1 MSLQADNNAPENEL
15 DTTTSESIP
24 DEVIPDDDDISN
36 DNSDDQNNGGTSN
49 DADDNDSEEEFY
61 FGDDKLDSPAS
72 EEDKDPALVKH
83 LRSTIK
89 EKEKELK
96 ELRRQ
101 SPAPQQSVPSQAPR
115 MPQLSDDGIDYDE
128 SVFQQKMQEWS
139 TESAKFQSSQAEQQR
154 YQQQLQQRHQQKLQ
168 QYQERS
174 KALKVS
180 NYQQAEKAVL
190 DDVPEQIQGAIIH
203 YSERPELVVLA
214 LGRNAELRKQ
224 MAEATDPVEIGRL
237 IGTIESKAK
246 TMPKA
251 KSNAGTVPVVKGGNG
266 AVLNSIDKLRE
277 KAQETGDYSAVI
289 AAKRKAKK

>member
-1 MSLQADNNAPENEL
+1 MDSQADNNTPENEL
-15 DTTTSESIP
+15 DITTPEQIP
-24 DEVIPDDDDISN
+24 DEVNSNDDDIE
-36 DNSDDQNNGGTSN
+36 DEGEDQNNGGSVN
-49 DADDNDSEEEFY
+49 DADEDSEDEFY
-61 FGDDKLDSPAS
+61 FGEDKLDSPTS

-89 EKEKELK
+89 EKDKELK

-101 SPAPQQSVPSQAPR
+101 SPGQQQIAPLQAPR

-128 SVFQQKMQEWS
+128 AIFQQKMQEWS
-139 TESAKFQSSQAEQQR
+139 TDSAKFQTNQADQQR
-154 YQQQLQQRHQQKLQ
+154 QQQQLQQKHQQKLQ

-174 KALKVS
+174 KALKVP
-180 NYQQAEKAVL
+180 NYQQAEKMVM

-203 YSERPELVVLA
+203 YAEKPELVVLA

-251 KSNAGTVPVVKGGNG
+251 KSSASTVPAVKGGSG
-266 AVLNSIDKLRE
+266 AALNNLDKLRE

>member
-1 MSLQADNNAPENEL
+1 MEQQADNNASENEL
-15 DTTTSESIP
+15 DTTTPESIP
-24 DEVIPDDDDISN
+24 DEVIPNDDDNGN
-36 DNSDDQNNGGTSN
+36 DEGDDQNNGGSGD
-49 DADDNDSEEEFY
+49 DADNDDSEEEFY
-61 FGDDKLDSPAS
+61 FGDDKLDSPTS
-72 EEDKDPALVKH
+72 DDKDPTLVKH

-89 EKEKELK
+89 EKDKELK
-96 ELRRQ
+96 ELRRHT
-101 SPAPQQSVPSQAPR
+101 PTPQQAAPLQAPR

-128 SVFQQKMQEWS
+128 TVFQQKMQEWS
-139 TESAKFQSSQAEQQR
+139 TESARFQSNQADQQR
-154 YQQQLQQRHQQKLQ
+154 QQQQLQQRHQQKLQ

-180 NYQQAEKAVL
+180 NFQQAEKAVL
-190 DDVPEQIQGAIIH
+190 DEVPEQIQGAILH
-203 YSERPELVVLA
+203 YAEKPELVVLA

-224 MAEATDPVEIGRL
+224 MADATDPVEIGRL

-251 KSNAGTVPVVKGGNG
+251 KNNAATVPTVKGGNG
-266 AVLNSIDKLRE
+266 AALNSLDKLRE

>member
-1 MSLQADNNAPENEL
+1 MEQQADNNTPEL
-15 DTTTSESIP
+15 DTTTPESIP
-24 DEVIPDDDDISN
+24 DEVILSDDDNGEDGG
-36 DNSDDQNNGGTSN
+36 DDQNNG
-49 DADDNDSEEEFY
+49 DDVDSSDDDSEEDFY

-72 EEDKDPALVKH
+72 DDKDPALVKH

-101 SPAPQQSVPSQAPR
+101 PAVQQPSAPMQPPR

-128 SVFQQKMQEWS
+128 AVLQQKMQEWS
-139 TESAKFQSSQAEQQR
+139 TESVRFQSNQAEQQR
-154 YQQQLQQRHQQKLQ
+154 QQQQLQQRHQQKLQ

-174 KALKVS
+174 KALKVPH
-180 NYQQAEKAVL
+180 YQQAEKAVL
-190 DDVPEQIQGAIIH
+190 DDVPEQIQVAILH
-203 YSERPELVVLA
+203 YAEKPELIVLA

-224 MAEATDPVEIGRL
+224 MAEATDPVEVGRL

-251 KSNAGTVPVVKGGNG
+251 KSNAATTPAVKGANG
-266 AVLNSIDKLRE
+266 AALNSLDKLRA